1 MLTWSR
7 QWINTELTSPLPGS
21 EIRCIF
27 RNSKLRGGCQVL
39 TTVDQLTKLKEG
51 DIALDPRAGAVASG
65 DLHAVAYPWCKAG
78 DQHGEGGAIY
88 CPVDMVTALVAQA
101 PDLERTV

>member
-1 MLTWSR
+1 M
-7 QWINTELTSPLPGS
+7 
-21 EIRCIF
+21 
-27 RNSKLRGGCQVL
+27 L

-88 CPVDMVTALVAQA
+88 CPVDVVTALIA
-101 PDLERTV
+101 